1 MIFGVLHPFWTHLD
15 DEWKMIITR
24 LYYHMVQD
32 CGNPNPSGYI
42 SEKAYL
48 NKINGRKTVED
59 HCFSPQFIGRIIMDN
74 WHVYQDYE
82 KFEKVFF
89 YSTQTIIVTQKEND
103 DLSDFTQHDADGIR
117 ILVSTDQKY
126 HKLGIELYKRYGVK
140 SWKDASPT
148 YQDSFPVPEELLEYE
163 KQYLVS

>member
-1 MIFGVLHPFWTHLD
+1 MKNKRDWTKWCRAIHMIFGVLHPFWTHLD

-59 HCFSPQFIGRIIMDN
+59 HCFSPQFIGRMIMDN

-82 KFEKVFF
+82 KFETVFF
-89 YSTQTIIVTQKEND
+89 YSTQTIIVTQREH
-103 DLSDFTQHDADGIR
+103 Q
-117 ILVSTDQKY
+117 
-126 HKLGIELYKRYGVK
+126 
-140 SWKDASPT
+140 
-148 YQDSFPVPEELLEYE
+148 
-163 KQYLVS
+163 